1 MISLTKNQTR
11 SMNQFHLQ
19 NFENN
24 NILSTTTVKHG
35 LTSKFTR
42 EEGYLKRIKR
52 RNKYRGRVRGHLS
65 SSKKRESCKVS
76 REKNSPIFPSFL
88 PSFLDGVGTKL
99 VLFLRLITKM
109 KEREKR
115 GKELLRWQCC
125 WFQQRYSS
133 CLVSLCGQ
141 CFSHTGHPFFG
152 LFPCEQKA
160 RRIRILVYLYMY
172 MCVCVRNFRFEQHGR
187 MTKNRGTK
195 GRQG

>member
-65 SSKKRESCKVS
+65 SYRVERESSKKRESCKVS

-88 PSFLDGVGTKL
+88 PFSMEWERNSF
-99 VLFLRLITKM
+99 
-109 KEREKR
+109 
-115 GKELLRWQCC
+115 
-125 WFQQRYSS
+125 
-133 CLVSLCGQ
+133 
-141 CFSHTGHPFFG
+141 FFFD
-152 LFPCEQKA
+152 L
-160 RRIRILVYLYMY
+160 
-172 MCVCVRNFRFEQHGR
+172 
-187 MTKNRGTK
+187 
-195 GRQG
+195 